1 MFERKAY
8 RTLLNWKEAENGRS
22 ALLIEGARRVGK
34 SLLAE
39 EFGSREYKSHLL
51 IDFSTA
57 TRDIKNL
64 FETKRED
71 LDSFFSLLSV
81 YYGVTF
87 HKRDTLIILDEVQL
101 FPIARS
107 FIKQLVA
114 DGRYDYIETGSLIS
128 IKANVQD
135 ILIPSEEEPLELNP
149 FDFDEFLW
157 ALDER
162 PLADYLREA
171 TQTLAPM
178 PDALHRKAMELLR
191 VYVLIGGMPQAVTA
205 YRETR
210 DFAQVDAVKKR
221 ILTLYRNDIKKY
233 AGDDKARVG
242 AIFDDI
248 PAQLSKHEKKFKLA
262 SLEKSARSR
271 TYDNAFFWLED
282 ARMTNTCFNATDPH
296 VGLSLYRDRP
306 SFKCYLADTGLLAS
320 LVFSDKKMQS
330 DQLYKDIL
338 FGKLEI
344 NEGMMME
351 NVVAQMLRASGHS
364 LYFYSRYSKEKADER
379 MEVDFL
385 ITQES
390 SKTRVCP
397 IEVKSTKRYATSS
410 LDKFK
415 RKFTSR
421 IGTQYVLHTKNVQ
434 VVEDRVYL
442 PLYLAPYL

>member
-1 MFERKAY
+1 MLERKAY
-8 RTLLNWKEAENGRS
+8 KELLSWKNTAQGRS

-34 SLLAE
+34 SFLVE
-39 EFGSREYKSHLL
+39 EFGKSEYKSYLL

-57 TRDIKNL
+57 AADIKNL

-87 HKRDTLIILDEVQL
+87 HKRDTLIILDEVQF
-101 FPIARS
+101 FPTARS

-128 IKANVQD
+128 IKRNVQD
-135 ILIPSEEEPLELNP
+135 ILIPSEEETLELNP

-162 PLADYLREA
+162 SLAHYLREA
-171 TQTLAPM
+171 ALTLTLI

-191 VYVLIGGMPQAVTA
+191 VYILVGGMPQAVTS
-205 YRETR
+205 YRETH
-210 DFAQVDAVKKR
+210 DFSQVDAVKKR

-233 AGDDKARVG
+233 AGDDKARVEL
-242 AIFDDI
+242 IFNDI
-248 PAQLSKHEKKFKLA
+248 PAQLSRHEKKFKLA

-271 TYDNAFFWLED
+271 TYENAFFWLED

-296 VGLSLYRDRP
+296 VGLSLYKDRP
-306 SFKCYLADTGLLAS
+306 SFKCYMADTGLLSS
-320 LVFSDKKMQS
+320 LVFSDKKTQS
-330 DQLYKDIL
+330 NQLYKDIL

-351 NVVAQMLRASGHS
+351 NVVAQMLKAARHS
-364 LYFYSRYSKEKADER
+364 LHFYSRYSKEAADER

-390 SKTRVCP
+390 PKAKVCP

-421 IGTQYVLHTKNVQ
+421 IGTQYVLHTRNVQ
-434 VVEDRVYL
+434 VAENRVYL